1 MSKTTNLLDLVV
13 PELSDKLIEQLKA
26 EIEKSYEPFIVKI
39 DKNIATAEKKIR
51 EIKISAFDLILEN
64 PESASVIKKNIEELT
79 AYISKEREKQSVAR
93 RKISAIKNLAG
104 K

>member
-1 MSKTTNLLDLVV
+1 MSKTTNLLDLSV

-26 EIEKSYEPFIVKI
+26 EIEKNYEPFIVKI

-51 EIKISAFDLILEN
+51 EIKISAFDSILEN
-64 PESASVIKKNIEELT
+64 PESASVIKKNIEDLT

-93 RKISAIKNLAG
+93 RKISAIKNLAA

>member
-1 MSKTTNLLDLVV
+1 MSKTTNLLDLSV

-26 EIEKSYEPFIVKI
+26 EIEKNYEPFIVKI

-51 EIKISAFDLILEN
+51 EIKISAFDSILEN
-64 PESASVIKKNIEELT
+64 PESASVIKKNIEDLT